1 MKSYPLSLNVAYKNG
16 FELPTKH
23 QFQHIILS
31 QERENSMKFIS
42 GLLFSCVQG
51 STLRDY
57 SAHKDISLGSYSRWN
72 TLTRVTLSDLDPVKQ
87 VDDIKYHENSDNQKK
102 NYGVPLVNIA
112 GIWGT
117 ICFDGLDEDTLD
129 FLCRQL
135 HFPDTYWGSTV
146 NLYQSVSHLNEPFNE
161 YPVLLNGMKCIKHAS
176 EFDDCTSE
184 PIGYQ
189 HCESYQDLL
198 LGCIPIN

>member
-1 MKSYPLSLNVAYKNG
+1 
-16 FELPTKH
+16 
-23 QFQHIILS
+23 
-31 QERENSMKFIS
+31 MKFIN
-42 GLLFSCVQG
+42 GLLFSFAQG
-51 STLRDY
+51 WLFDALKDY
-57 SAHKDISLGSYSRWN
+57 TTTTTTHKDISRHSRWE
-72 TLTRVTLSDLDPVKQ
+72 TLTRVTLSELDPVKQ
-87 VDDIKYHENSDNQKK
+87 VDDIKYHENSEKK

-117 ICFDGLDEDTLD
+117 ICFDGLDQDTLD

-146 NLYQSVSHLNEPFNE
+146 NLYQSVSHFNDPFNE
-161 YPVLLNGMKCIKHAS
+161 YPVLLNGLKCIKHAS

-184 PIGYQ
+184 QIGYQ

>member
-1 MKSYPLSLNVAYKNG
+1 MGNNL
-16 FELPTKH
+16 
-23 QFQHIILS
+23 
-31 QERENSMKFIS
+31 FIS
-42 GLLFSCVQG
+42 GLLLSSLNGYQLPATHW
-51 STLRDY
+51 SWS
-57 SAHKDISLGSYSRWN
+57 SAHERNSVETRKNAMRDNSAQKDISLNSRWKA
-72 TLTRVTLSDLDPVKQ
+72 LSDLNPVKH
-87 VDDIKYHENSDNQKK
+87 VEDIQYHENSEIQEK

-117 ICFDGLDEDTLD
+117 ICFDGLDQDTLD

-135 HFPDTYWGSTV
+135 HFPDTYWGSV
-146 NLYQSVSHLNEPFNE
+146 NLYQSVSHFNQPFIE
-161 YPVLLNGMKCIKHAS
+161 YPVLLNGLKCIKHAS

-184 PIGYQ
+184 PMGYQ